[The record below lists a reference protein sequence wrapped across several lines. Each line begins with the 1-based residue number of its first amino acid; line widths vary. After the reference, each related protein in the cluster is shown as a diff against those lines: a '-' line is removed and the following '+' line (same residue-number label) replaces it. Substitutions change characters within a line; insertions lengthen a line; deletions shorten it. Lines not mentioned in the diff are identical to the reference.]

1 MEIPLIDVSDF
12 ESANPAKCKAVAAK
26 WGKAFETV
34 GFASIVGHG
43 ISERLLDD
51 IYAKAQ
57 QFFDQP
63 LEVKMRWHLPSTS
76 GVGYA
81 PIGTEAVARSMGD
94 ALPPDLSEALQFLNC
109 HLDAKHGNIW
119 PDSPPNFRETV
130 EEFVL
135 EAAALERRLMRISA
149 VALGLAE
156 VYFEPYYDQMTTK
169 LRLVH
174 YPDQPD
180 EPLPGQLRNAAHTDF
195 GGFTILRQ
203 DDAPGGL
210 QVKFPNDQWADV
222 KPIPGALVINAGDL
236 IQRWTNDRWHS
247 NLHRVIN
254 PPRGLTGSTR
264 RISIV
269 LFTGPNPDT
278 VVSCLPT
285 CCGSDGKGK
294 YPPINATEHVRERVR
309 QTYSL

>member
-1 MEIPLIDVSDF
+1 MEIPLIDVSYF
-12 ESANPAKCKAVAAK
+12 ESANPAKCKAVASK

-43 ISERLLDD
+43 ISEPLLDD

-156 VYFEPYYDQMTTK
+156 VYFEPFYDQMTTK

-174 YPDQPD
+174 YPDQQMNHCLD
-180 EPLPGQLRNAAHTDF
+180 SFVTQLILISVGLPF
-195 GGFTILRQ
+195 
-203 DDAPGGL
+203 
-210 QVKFPNDQWADV
+210 
-222 KPIPGALVINAGDL
+222 
-236 IQRWTNDRWHS
+236 
-247 NLHRVIN
+247 
-254 PPRGLTGSTR
+254 
-264 RISIV
+264 
-269 LFTGPNPDT
+269 
-278 VVSCLPT
+278 
-285 CCGSDGKGK
+285 
-294 YPPINATEHVRERVR
+294 
-309 QTYSL
+309 